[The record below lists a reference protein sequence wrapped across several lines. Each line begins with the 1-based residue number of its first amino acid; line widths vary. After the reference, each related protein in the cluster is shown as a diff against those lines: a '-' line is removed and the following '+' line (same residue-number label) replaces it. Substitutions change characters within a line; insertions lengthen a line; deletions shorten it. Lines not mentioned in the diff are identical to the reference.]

1 MSDLWK
7 YLSDE
12 KKTGKKEIYKIEAET
27 DSSVKRTSPGG
38 RKMAKEK
45 KVSNTNEEMLRSG
58 PFRTLVGRLCVPAV
72 LIMLVMVLYH
82 MADVFFIGQTGDPNK
97 VAAVTLASPMFSIL
111 SGLGVLLGNGGCTAI
126 SLALGKGEYGRIRK
140 ISAFSVWGAIAIG
153 LVFLGVVLPLMNP
166 ICSLLG
172 ANEETRGFTAEY
184 LRVIAIGAPVIMLTN
199 VVPAL
204 IRADGSTTD
213 SMIGNMLGTVLN
225 IALDPLLISVL
236 GMGVSGAAIA
246 TVAANAVSLC
256 YYIYFLRTK
265 GKIYSASPKD
275 LSLKKDVIRPVISLG
290 LPMSCATVLGSV
302 SGTIVN
308 NLMMQYGSVAVAG
321 QSVASRIG
329 QLISMTVMGICMGM
343 QPAISFNY
351 SSKNHKRLTEIL
363 AKTTGLAVIA
373 GTVLSLLCLLFRD
386 PLLNAFLDNPEVL
399 EIGRVCLLASIVI
412 GPFLG
417 FYQICTT
424 YLQAS
429 GKSKQAIL
437 VSLLEKGIVYIPV
450 LFLMSWL
457 FGMYGIIFAATVTTV
472 ISAVAALWF
481 CYKDYRKELKQV
493 KEW

>member
-1 MSDLWK
+1 
-7 YLSDE
+7 
-12 KKTGKKEIYKIEAET
+12 
-27 DSSVKRTSPGG
+27 
-38 RKMAKEK
+38 MAKEK
-45 KVSNTNEEMLRSG
+45 KVPNTTNEEMLRSG
-58 PFRTLVGRLCVPAV
+58 PFRILVVRLCVPAV

-82 MADVFFIGQTGDPNK
+82 MVDVFFIGQTGDPNK

-140 ISAFSVWGAIAIG
+140 ISAFSVWGAVVIG
-153 LVFLGVVLPLMNP
+153 LVFLGVVLPLMDP
-166 ICSLLG
+166 VCSLLG

-236 GMGVSGAAIA
+236 NMGVSGAAVA

-256 YYIYFLRTK
+256 YYVYFLRTK

-275 LSLKKDVIRPVISLG
+275 ISLKKDVVWPVISLG

-321 QSVASRIG
+321 QSVAGRIA
-329 QLISMTVMGICMGM
+329 QMISMTVMGICMGM

-386 PLLNAFLDNPEVL
+386 QLLNAFLDNPEVL
-399 EIGRVCLLASIVI
+399 DIGRVCLLASIVI

-429 GKSKQAIL
+429 GKSARAVI
-437 VSLLEKGIVYIPV
+437 VSLLEKGIFYIPV

-457 FGMYGIIFAATVTTV
+457 FGMYGIIYAATVTTV
-472 ISAVAALWF
+472 LSAVVALIF
-481 CYKDYRKELKQV
+481 CYKDYRNELKDLR
-493 KEW
+493 EW

>member
-1 MSDLWK
+1 MQ
-7 YLSDE
+7 
-12 KKTGKKEIYKIEAET
+12 
-27 DSSVKRTSPGG
+27 KRGA
-38 RKMAKEK
+38 AK
-45 KVSNTNEEMLRSG
+45 NNEEMLRSG
-58 PFRTLVGRLCVPAV
+58 KFWTLVGKLCVPAI

-126 SLALGKGEYGRIRK
+126 SLALGKGEYGQIKK
-140 ISAFSVWGAIAIG
+140 ISAFAIWGAAAIG
-153 LVFLGVVLPLMNP
+153 LLFAAVVLPLMSP
-166 ICSLLG
+166 ICRLLG
-172 ANEETRGFTAEY
+172 ADKDTQGFTAEY

-199 VVPAL
+199 VAPAL

-225 IALDPLLISVL
+225 IVLDPLLIPS
-236 GMGVSGAAIA
+236 MGVSGAAVA
-246 TVAANAVSLC
+246 TVAANVVSLG
-256 YYIYFLRTK
+256 YYAYFLRRK

-275 LSLKKDVIRPVISLG
+275 ISLEKSVVGAVLSLG

-308 NLMMQYGSVAVAG
+308 NLMMEYGATAVAG
-321 QSVASRIG
+321 QSVAGRIA
-329 QLISMTVMGICMGM
+329 QMISMTVMGVCMGM

-351 SSKNHKRLTEIL
+351 SAKNHKRLTEIL
-363 AKTTGLAVIA
+363 WKTTGLAVIA
-373 GTVLSLLCLLFRD
+373 GTVLSALCLLFRD
-386 PLLNAFLDNPEVL
+386 QLLNAFLDNPDVL
-399 EIGRVCLLASIVI
+399 EIGRVCLFASIVI

-429 GKSKQAIL
+429 GKSKQAVI
-437 VSLLEKGIVYIPV
+437 VSLLEKGIIYIPL
-450 LFLMSWL
+450 LFLMGWL
-457 FGMYGIIFAATVTTV
+457 FKMYGIIYAATATTV
-472 ISAVAALWF
+472 LSAVAALIF
-481 CYKDYRKELKQV
+481 CYKDYRKELKGI